1 MLKRSPFFPLSPIQS
16 MLTDFTKREFK
27 KRSKRNI
34 EGWGEGEYLLY
45 GRDVIYLSEVFQIMT
60 AIVD

>member
-1 MLKRSPFFPLSPIQS
+1 

-27 KRSKRNI
+27 KRCKRNI